1 MTLKGGYV
9 GDEAMAAELREHVAE
24 MIGKIARPHALI
36 FTDDLPKTRSGKI
49 MRRLLRDVAQGR
61 ELGDVTT
68 LANAEVVE
76 QIREMSTASGEEE

>member
-1 MTLKGGYV
+1 
-9 GDEAMAAELREHVAE
+9 MAAELREHVAE